1 MWKNRIFRIA
11 KFLSIFVLAI
21 AWIFS
26 GWTQIWTNPKIPPKI
41 PQAMAAITYQRTPNE
56 TNSLS
61 PVSINVVV
69 NYPDDLIY
77 NGSIDSVGLTLEPL
91 LNMKWWGIA
100 VYTETD
106 NFVFQ
111 CVPIN
116 SPLPAATFNLWAG
129 NYKTSIS
136 LAKTKEHC
144 EAFDE
149 NEYPLFAALETA
161 NFTNK

>member
-1 MWKNRIFRIA
+1 MSSANLWKT
-11 KFLSIFVLAI
+11 KFS
-21 AWIFS
+21 
-26 GWTQIWTNPKIPPKI
+26 KIPKLFLAGALFFALPVS
-41 PQAMAAITYQRTPNE
+41 AAITYQRTPNE

-61 PVSINVVV
+61 PVSINTVV

-111 CVPIN
+111 CVPTN
-116 SPLPAATFNLWAG
+116 SPLPIAAFNLGAG
-129 NYKTSIS
+129 DYKTSIS

-149 NEYPLFAALETA
+149 NEYPLFAALEAA
-161 NFTNK
+161 NFTSK